1 MESAPAQYAAA
12 TRSSE
17 IRAGMKDSLGV
28 GLGIFPLGFALGM
41 LVIQAGLPW
50 WLTPALSI
58 GIFAG
63 SVELFLV
70 SLLAAYAPL
79 ITIAVTVFALNFR
92 HVFYPFSFPL
102 HKVRKGW
109 PRWYSMY
116 AMIDEAYATYT
127 TMPAHK
133 VLSARMVTGQLCM
146 QGYWVAGGLLGVLVA
161 NALPGPIAG
170 FEFALTALFIV
181 MTMDSIRGKRE
192 VPSAVLAGLSVT
204 VAMVAMPDQAL
215 LAALVLFTASLV
227 ARYFWVRARGGLTE
241 TDEAPTADQPAAQPA
256 THEPTATGA
265 QQLKPTQQGEAA

>member
-1 MESAPAQYAAA
+1 MESEPAQIAA
-12 TRSSE
+12 TSRRAD
-17 IRAGMKDSLGV
+17 IRAGMQDSFGV

-70 SLLAAYAPL
+70 GLLAAYAPL

-102 HKVRKGW
+102 HKVRRGW

-127 TMPAHK
+127 IMPDK
-133 VLSARMVTGQLCM
+133 SITSARMVTGQLCM

-161 NALPGPIAG
+161 NSLPGPIAG

-181 MTMDSIRGKRE
+181 MTMDAIRGKRE
-192 VPSAVLAGLSVT
+192 VPSAVLAGLAVT
-204 VAMVAMPDQAL
+204 VAMVTMPEQAL
-215 LAALVLFTASLV
+215 LAALVLFTLSLV
-227 ARYFWVRARGGLTE
+227 GRYLWQRARGTLLE
-241 TDEAPTADQPAAQPA
+241 
-256 THEPTATGA
+256 EPGNAEEKA
-265 QQLKPTQQGEAA
+265 